1 LTTKPQLETKKGSV
15 RLLHSI
21 RIDAIEGVQGTLAR
35 LLHSSDMQNDADK
48 PLFSYGL
55 ADWEA
60 EPAAAFDAFLAGFQF
75 DGRHLR
81 ESSFTIYRGMFD
93 RLRRWALEQGKS
105 VLQLDETALEVFL
118 EMRGLSRE
126 TRHRY
131 LLVFS
136 TWFAHLAQ
144 LRQVQESKNGANPA
158 RVLLM
163 EAKAPERE
171 DPEALTPAELQLF
184 VDALPAPTT
193 WKKARTNALVY
204 AILGAGLRSSE
215 ALALTLTDLP
225 LKNGLLETVWVQA
238 RKPRPE
244 RQIPLQPFARQRLQ
258 DWLAQRADLGIP
270 GTRVFPANPAGAE
283 LQPVTLF
290 RLIQST
296 LERAGIT
303 KRYEGATLLRNT
315 CGALWLE
322 HHDSF
327 KVMQWMGHATQRT
340 TELLLPPEKRTVADD

>member
-1 LTTKPQLETKKGSV
+1 
-15 RLLHSI
+15 
-21 RIDAIEGVQGTLAR
+21 
-35 LLHSSDMQNDADK
+35 MQNDADK

-55 ADWEA
+55 AEWEA
-60 EPAAAFDAFLAGFQF
+60 EPAAAFDAFLAGFKF

-105 VLQLDETALEVFL
+105 VLQLDESALEVFL
-118 EMRGLSRE
+118 EMRGLSPE

-144 LRQVQESKNGANPA
+144 LRLAADTASGANPA
-158 RVLLM
+158 RLLLL
-163 EAKAPERE
+163 ETKAPERE
-171 DPEALTPAELQLF
+171 DPEALTPDELQLF
-184 VDALPAPTT
+184 WDALPAATT

-215 ALALTLTDLP
+215 ALSLTLTDLP
-225 LKNGLLETVWVQA
+225 LKNGMLETVWVQA

-244 RQIPLQPFARQRLQ
+244 RQVPIQPFARPILQ
-258 DWLAQRADLGIP
+258 DWLDQRAQLGIP
-270 GTRVFPANPAGAE
+270 GTRVFPSNLAGAA

-296 LERAGIT
+296 LEHAGIT

-315 CGALWLE
+315 CGVLWLE

-340 TELLLPPEKRTVADD
+340 TELLLPPDKRTVVGD